1 MKYKESLI
9 EYWVDEFD
17 IESVERVFNEIVS
30 IEDES
35 EEDDLKV
42 VIHYDLDPETEIGLN
57 WELEKELEQVLKNYG
72 YSSYGSRSGFG
83 GRDLEYIKEMN

>member
-1 MKYKESLI
+1 LI

-72 YSSYGSRSGFG
+72 YSSYGSGSGFG
-83 GRDLEYIKEMN
+83 VRDLEYIKEMN